1 MYLLIFNIPNLIAR
15 WVLVSKGYSLG
26 VEFLTN
32 VEKSGAMDRLFFGT
46 SILGLMVIGGMIGLN
61 ISVPLQVTFFD
72 TNLID
77 VINGIVPNLLNLLFF
92 GFIYWLVKK
101 NVNVVWIMLG
111 IIVLGIMGSLVG
123 IL

>member
-1 MYLLIFNIPNLIAR
+1 M
-15 WVLVSKGYSLG
+15 
-26 VEFLTN
+26 TN

>member
-1 MYLLIFNIPNLIAR
+1 
-15 WVLVSKGYSLG
+15 
-26 VEFLTN
+26 
-32 VEKSGAMDRLFFGT
+32 
-46 SILGLMVIGGMIGLN
+46 MVIGGMIGLN
-61 ISVPLQVTFFD
+61 ISVPLQLTFFD

-92 GFIYWLVKK
+92 GSIYWLVKK

-111 IIVLGIMGSLVG
+111 IIVLGILGSLIG